1 MRAVNFIATHAYAL
15 RAQAKFIA
23 SAANSHSHSR
33 IPDTLHSPEIYETRK
48 ENYPPEE
55 FVSWTLPA
63 VHQNNSTIISS
74 PVPAKNSTVSAGF
87 KIRRFQ
93 PYATAKAKRVKS
105 SPRSPT
111 LAPPRHRQR
120 SSRPSALVEFV
131 GQEHKQTKT
140 STAVHPGPR
149 KYIAGCPDCNCVA
162 DYVVAPT
169 NKKVKIVEPKLLYA
183 KLQKYSFCRWIAR
196 YLSYT
201 VLNSEY
207 WEAGSIAMSALS
219 ALAVHLERIAFDL
232 NPSLPIFF
240 LTLFYVS
247 SLFPR
252 GIIGRDLYRRESL
265 IVKTLARMFMVGF
278 MLATKWLDD
287 CAFHAKTLRR
297 YFDASCSSFPL
308 RSVNAVE
315 MAALVAFDFDIG
327 LSTQTWI
334 HWLHQLR
341 LVASE
346 VGEMGL
352 CEAPTIYIDGLLL
365 DAKVIEKGGSFKSTK
380 GRVSI
385 PAPLLLDVYDVLV
398 SDMKKSCR
406 VTWQD

>member
-120 SSRPSALVEFV
+120 SSHPSALVEFV

-149 KYIAGCPDCNCVA
+149 RYIAGCPDCNCVA

-207 WEAGSIAMSALS
+207 WEAGSMY
-219 ALAVHLERIAFDL
+219 VV
-232 NPSLPIFF
+232 
-240 LTLFYVS
+240 LFA
-247 SLFPR
+247 LFP
-252 GIIGRDLYRRESL
+252 LSSL
-265 IVKTLARMFMVGF
+265 IVFCRLA
-278 MLATKWLDD
+278 
-287 CAFHAKTLRR
+287 
-297 YFDASCSSFPL
+297 P
-308 RSVNAVE
+308 
-315 MAALVAFDFDIG
+315 
-327 LSTQTWI
+327 
-334 HWLHQLR
+334 
-341 LVASE
+341 
-346 VGEMGL
+346 
-352 CEAPTIYIDGLLL
+352 
-365 DAKVIEKGGSFKSTK
+365 
-380 GRVSI
+380 
-385 PAPLLLDVYDVLV
+385 
-398 SDMKKSCR
+398 
-406 VTWQD
+406 